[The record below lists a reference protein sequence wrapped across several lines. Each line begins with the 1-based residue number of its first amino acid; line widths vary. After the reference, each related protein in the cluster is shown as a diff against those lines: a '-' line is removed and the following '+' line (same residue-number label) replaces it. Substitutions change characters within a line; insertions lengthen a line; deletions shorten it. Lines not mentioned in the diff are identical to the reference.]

1 MNENKEFQINL
12 IGETIMRNSE
22 GVYASKSPEID
33 VEIVVDKDY
42 VIDALVRNIQIQE
55 RILQTSFNTNM
66 LLKREAIQKHEAI
79 QKNLN
84 SWEKY
89 HDDTALRYEFQAR
102 DVRDLAFLLGFKL
115 KTEGE

>member
-22 GVYASKSPEID
+22 GVYASKPPEID
-33 VEIVVDKDY
+33 VGIVVDQDY
-42 VIDALVRNIQIQE
+42 VIDAFVRNIQMQE
-55 RILQTSFNTNM
+55 NILQSRFNTYVSA
-66 LLKREAIQKHEAI
+66 KREAIQKHEAI

-89 HDDTALRYEFQAR
+89 HDDTALRYDFQAR
-102 DVRDLAFLLGFKL
+102 EVRELAFLIGFDL

>member
-22 GVYASKSPEID
+22 GIYASKSPEMD

-55 RILQTSFNTNM
+55 NILQTNFNTNM

-102 DVRDLAFLLGFKL
+102 DVRDLAFLLGFTL

>member
-1 MNENKEFQINL
+1 MKENKEFQINL

-22 GVYASKSPEID
+22 GVYASKSPD

-55 RILQTSFNTNM
+55 NILQSRFDTYVSA
-66 LLKREAIQKHEAI
+66 KREAIQKHEAI

-84 SWEKY
+84 AWEKY
-89 HDDTALRYEFQAR
+89 HDDTALRYDFQAR
-102 DVRDLAFLLGFKL
+102 EVRELAFLLGFDL